1 MQTGILAAACVYYM
15 RHWSIA
21 AKVSAAACGV
31 VFLLLSIGGILL
43 FRFEV
48 SLLAIFKAEHL
59 ARVQQS
65 IADRELAEKTSLRST
80 VEFTSQ
86 QLAEVCAPYLYNIDA
101 QAILPPLQSY
111 LKYPEFE
118 AIQVFD
124 ENGKAF
130 FAIWK
135 TGTDTSSGSTLPQT
149 LSLNPELSLTQEAR
163 YNNQAVG
170 KVTVFYTETTLN
182 EKIAQATQRN
192 MNEADAL
199 NAALRKRLNNAIVS
213 QSAGILLIM
222 AGLVVCLLF
231 VIRGFIVKPLLQVA
245 NVARRLAQLDLAE
258 IDISRYHHDE
268 VGELFAAIRE
278 LILSLRNILGQV
290 QRSGVQV
297 TSSAA
302 ELSASAKQ
310 EEAIIIHQLE
320 STKNVLKSVQEI
332 SDVTAELVKTMQHV
346 VSMSQETAGFAN
358 NGQDDLL
365 RMEEAMRQMEHASKS
380 ISEKLGSINEK
391 AENITTVVT
400 TITKVSD
407 QTNLLS
413 LNAAIEAEKAGEY
426 GRGFTVVAREIRR
439 LADQTAVATLD
450 IDQMVK
456 EMQGAVSAGVME
468 MDRFINQVRQSV
480 NDVGRISMQLNLIIG
495 QVQALSP
502 KFEDVNEA
510 MANQSTNAQ
519 AISKEMTQLSDEMSE
534 TKETLHE
541 TFSAITQLH
550 EAAHGLQEEVSRFK
564 IA

>member
-1 MQTGILAAACVYYM
+1 M
-15 RHWSIA
+15 
-21 AKVSAAACGV
+21 
-31 VFLLLSIGGILL
+31 
-43 FRFEV
+43 
-48 SLLAIFKAEHL
+48 
-59 ARVQQS
+59 
-65 IADRELAEKTSLRST
+65 
-80 VEFTSQ
+80 
-86 QLAEVCAPYLYNIDA
+86 CAPYLYNIDA
-101 QAILPPLQSY
+101 EAMLRPLQSY

-135 TGTDTSSGSTLPQT
+135 TGADTSSASTLPQT

-163 YNNQAVG
+163 YNEQVLG
-170 KVTVFYTETTLN
+170 KVTVFYTEAILN
-182 EKIAQATQRN
+182 EKIAQATQRSVS
-192 MNEADAL
+192 EADTL

-231 VIRGFIVKPLLQVA
+231 VIRGFIVTPLLQVA

-258 IDISRYHHDE
+258 IEFGHNRHDE

-278 LILSLRNILGQV
+278 MILSLRNILGQV

-310 EEAIIIHQLE
+310 EEAIVIHQLE

-332 SDVTAELVKTMQHV
+332 SDVTTELVKTMQHV

-358 NGQDDLL
+358 TGQEDLL
-365 RMEEAMRQMEHASKS
+365 RMEEAMRQMEQASKS

-439 LADQTAVATLD
+439 LADQTAVVTLD

-456 EMQGAVSAGVME
+456 EMQAAVSAGVME

-510 MANQSTNAQ
+510 MSNQSANALT
-519 AISKEMTQLSDEMSE
+519 ISKEMTQLSDEMSE

-541 TFSAITQLH
+541 TFYAITQLH

>member
-1 MQTGILAAACVYYM
+1 M
-15 RHWSIA
+15 RNWSIA

-31 VFLLLSIGGILL
+31 VFLLLCAGGILL
-43 FRFEV
+43 IRFEF
-48 SLLAIFKAEHL
+48 SLIAVFKNEHL
-59 ARVQQS
+59 ASIQQS
-65 IADRELAEKTSLRST
+65 IADREIAEKHSLRNM

-86 QLAEVCAPYLYNIDA
+86 QLAEVCASYLYNIDA
-101 QAILPPLQSY
+101 AAALRPLQSY
-111 LKYPEFE
+111 MGSTEFV

-124 ENGKAF
+124 ENGKPF
-130 FAIWK
+130 LAIWK
-135 TGTDTSSGSTLPQT
+135 TDAESASATNLPPDLALDAA
-149 LSLNPELSLTQEAR
+149 LSITNDIT
-163 YNNQAVG
+163 YNDQHVG
-170 KVTVFYTETTLN
+170 KVTVFYTETFLTNKITL
-182 EKIAQATQRN
+182 ATQHSIA
-192 MNEADAL
+192 EVETL
-199 NAALRKRLNNAIVS
+199 NAALRKRLNSAIMS
-213 QSAGILLIM
+213 QSIGILLIIV
-222 AGLVVCLLF
+222 ALVACLLF
-231 VIRGFIVKPLLQVA
+231 VIRGFVVTPLLQVA
-245 NVARRLAQLDLAE
+245 NVARRLAQFDLAE
-258 IDISRYHHDE
+258 ISIGGNRGDE

-278 LILSLRNILGQV
+278 MILSLRNILGQV

-310 EEAIIIHQLE
+310 EEAIVIHQLE
-320 STKNVLKSVQEI
+320 STKNVLKSVQKI
-332 SDVTAELVKTMQHV
+332 SDVTTELAKTMQHV

-358 NGQDDLL
+358 NGQADLL
-365 RMEEAMRQMEHASKS
+365 RMEEAMRQMEYASKS

-456 EMQGAVSAGVME
+456 EMQSAVSAGVME

-480 NDVGRISMQLNLIIG
+480 EDVGRISMQLNLIIG

-510 MANQSTNAQ
+510 MSNQSANALM
-519 AISKEMTQLSDEMSE
+519 ISQEMTQLSDEMSE

-564 IA
+564 IS

>member
-1 MQTGILAAACVYYM
+1 M

-21 AKVSAAACGV
+21 AKISAAACGV
-31 VFLLLSIGGILL
+31 VFLLLCAGGILL
-43 FRFEV
+43 IRFEF
-48 SLLAIFKAEHL
+48 SLLAAFKAEHL

-65 IADRELAEKTSLRST
+65 IADREVAEKTSLRNM
-80 VEFTSQ
+80 VEFTTQ
-86 QLAEVCAPYLYNIDA
+86 QLGEICASYLYNIDA
-101 QAILPPLQSY
+101 DTALRPLQSY
-111 LKYPEFE
+111 MKYPELE

-124 ENGKAF
+124 DKGKPF

-135 TGTDTSSGSTLPQT
+135 TTGDAASAPALPQELT
-149 LSLNPELSLTQEAR
+149 LHPELSVTREAR
-163 YNNQAVG
+163 YNDQTVG
-170 KVTVFYTETTLN
+170 KVTVFYTETILA
-182 EKIAQATQRN
+182 EKIAQATLN
-192 MNEADAL
+192 SANEADTL
-199 NAALRKRLNNAIVS
+199 NAVLRKRLNSAIVS
-213 QSAGILLIM
+213 QSIGILFVI
-222 AGLVVCLLF
+222 AALVVCLLF
-231 VIRGFIVKPLLQVA
+231 VVRGFIATPLLQVA
-245 NVARRLAQLDLAE
+245 NVARRLAQFDLAE
-258 IDISRYHHDE
+258 IATGKHSRDE
-268 VGELFAAIRE
+268 VGELFTAIRE
-278 LILSLRNILGQV
+278 MILSLRSILGQV

-320 STKNVLKSVQEI
+320 STQNVLKSVQQI
-332 SDVTAELVKTMQHV
+332 SDVTTELVKTMQHV

-358 NGQDDLL
+358 SGQADLL

-456 EMQGAVSAGVME
+456 EMQSAVSAGVME

-480 NDVGRISMQLNLIIG
+480 DDVGRISMQLNLIIG

-510 MANQSTNAQ
+510 MSNQSASALT
-519 AISKEMTQLSDEMSE
+519 ISLEMTQLSEEMSE

>member
-1 MQTGILAAACVYYM
+1 
-15 RHWSIA
+15 
-21 AKVSAAACGV
+21 
-31 VFLLLSIGGILL
+31 LLI
-43 FRFEV
+43 RFEF
-48 SLLAIFKAEHL
+48 SLLTIFKNEHL
-59 ARVQQS
+59 ARVRQS
-65 IADRELAEKTSLRST
+65 ITDREQAEKTSLRSMA
-80 VEFTSQ
+80 EFATQ
-86 QLAEVCAPYLYNIDA
+86 QLAEICASYLYNIDA
-101 QAILPPLQSY
+101 EAAFRPLQTYMQSE
-111 LKYPEFE
+111 EFL
-118 AIQVFD
+118 AIQVFN
-124 ENGKAF
+124 EEGKPF

-135 TGTDTSSGSTLPQT
+135 NAGEIVSASALPKE
-149 LSLNPELSLTQEAR
+149 LALNPELSVMRGVEYEKQP
-163 YNNQAVG
+163 VG
-170 KVTVFYTETTLN
+170 SVTVYYTNSILA
-182 EKIAQATQRN
+182 EKIAQATQN
-192 MNEADAL
+192 SLNEADTL
-199 NAALRKRLNNAIVS
+199 NAALRKRLNNAIIS
-213 QSAGILLIM
+213 QSIGILLII
-222 AGLVVCLLF
+222 AALVACLLVV
-231 VIRGFIVKPLLQVA
+231 VRAFIVKPLLQVA

-258 IDISRYHHDE
+258 IASSHNRHDE

-278 LILSLRNILGQV
+278 MILSLRSILGQV

-310 EEAIIIHQLE
+310 EEAIIIHQLD

-332 SDVTAELVKTMQHV
+332 SDVTTELVKTMQHV
-346 VSMSQETAGFAN
+346 VSMSQETAGFASS
-358 NGQDDLL
+358 GQADLL
-365 RMEEAMRQMEHASKS
+365 RMEEAMRQMEQASKS

-510 MANQSTNAQ
+510 MSNQSANALT
-519 AISKEMTQLSDEMSE
+519 ISLEMTQLSDEMSE